1 MSAFFPQF
9 VVRGESISNHKTML
23 NRALWIVSVF
33 SGVLVLL
40 AGTYF
45 ISRAW
50 DIRRVD
56 HQYRVPMLY
65 APTNY
70 LRTSTVSGLQK
81 QTSVPDV
88 SVASD
93 ITISSRDVQID
104 RTSVRVYIYQ
114 SQIKKPH
121 SAGLLWI
128 HGGGLVLGNARAD
141 TEFLQ
146 PILHA
151 LNIVVVSAEY
161 RLPPQHPYP
170 QPLDDCFAAL
180 VWMHDHADEL
190 GVDARRIA
198 VGGGSAGAGLAAAL
212 VQRAHDDGR
221 VKPVFQVLMYP
232 MIDDRTTLKTETK
245 GRGRLVWTAQPNLF
259 GWKSYLGQTPQWE
272 DDRPYAAA
280 ARRKD
285 LSGLPSAWIGVG
297 DLDLF
302 YDEDVEYCRRL
313 QAAGVSCKLDIVPNA
328 YHGFNLL
335 AKKAPGS
342 IAFDERMIDALR
354 VELEATPQP

>member
-1 MSAFFPQF
+1 
-9 VVRGESISNHKTML
+9 VRGESISKYKVRM
-23 NRALWIVSVF
+23 NRVVWLVSAF
-33 SGVLVLL
+33 SGVLVFL

-45 ISRAW
+45 VSKAW

-56 HQYRVPMLY
+56 RQYRVPLLY

-70 LRTSTVSGLQK
+70 LHTSTVSALQK
-81 QTSVPDV
+81 RTSVPDLA
-88 SVASD
+88 VAND
-93 ITISSRDVQID
+93 ITISSRNIRID
-104 RTSVRVYIYQ
+104 KGAVRIYIYE
-114 SQIKKPH
+114 SKNKKPQ
-121 SAGLLWI
+121 SAALLWI

-146 PILHA
+146 SILRA
-151 LNIVVVSAEY
+151 LNIVVVSVEY

-170 QPLDDCFAAL
+170 QPLDDCFVAL
-180 VWMHDHADEL
+180 LWMRDHADEL
-190 GVDARRIA
+190 GIDARRIA

-212 VQRAHDDGR
+212 VQRAHDEGG

-232 MIDDRTTLKTETK
+232 MIDDRTTLNSETK
-245 GRGRLVWTAQPNLF
+245 GRGKLIWIPELNLF
-259 GWKSYLGQTPQWE
+259 GWKSYLGQTPQLE

-297 DLDLF
+297 DLDLYF
-302 YDEDVEYCRRL
+302 DEDVEYCRDL
-313 QAAGVSCKLDIVPNA
+313 QAAGVRCTLDVVPNA

-342 IAFDERMIDALR
+342 KAFNARMIDALGTG
-354 VELEATPQP
+354 LEATHRP